1 MRSLQGAIFQCF
13 PGFLAKIK
21 SRSFLDPPYC
31 LFLLLDANA
40 FIYRMLGTPGMV
52 SSLSIQDAKVGF
64 VQLD

>member
-31 LFLLLDANA
+31 LLLLDANA